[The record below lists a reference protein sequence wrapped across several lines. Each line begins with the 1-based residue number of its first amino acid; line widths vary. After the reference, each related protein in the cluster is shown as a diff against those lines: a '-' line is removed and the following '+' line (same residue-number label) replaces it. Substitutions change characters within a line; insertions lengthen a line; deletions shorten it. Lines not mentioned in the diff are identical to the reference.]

1 MHTTTAADVVLA
13 IWGQENVPLTVGEVP
28 VAFPRELVPPE
39 PVVTLGGATTG
50 GAVIAAFRFPPGARD
65 VMTSYAELA
74 REHGW
79 SRDTQRSSMPFG
91 GFDFIVYLK
100 HQTTLTFRAAL
111 PTAVG
116 TVMVVTRGPE
126 GGAPDFERHRFRP
139 DFGELVLPPLE
150 PLPGARFVGGGSGG
164 GGDHFTPGRPA
175 DHQYTYARHRA
186 SLRDATRG
194 TRMDHRCAVGY
205 RGGVHSARGSTRR
218 TRASM
223 ERDILGG
230 AQRTHRRTVH
240 SHVTRANATRLAD
253 TRSSVTPIP
262 ARSLWQRPPCATLRR
277 VWCTPR
283 AGGS

>member
-164 GGDHFTPGRPA
+164 GGDHFTQEGRLITSTPTP
-175 DHQYTYARHRA
+175 DIVRHYAMQLEAHGW
-186 SLRDATRG
+186 T
-194 TRMDHRCAVGY
+194 
-205 RGGVHSARGSTRR
+205 
-218 TRASM
+218 
-223 ERDILGG
+223 IG
-230 AQRTHRRTVH
+230 AQWDTEEGSIQRVAAHDARARRWSGILSAAHSGPTVELFIHMSLVRTQP
-240 SHVTRANATRLAD
+240 D
-253 TRSSVTPIP
+253 
-262 ARSLWQRPPCATLRR
+262 
-277 VWCTPR
+277 
-283 AGGS
+283 